1 MIRITALAVLMA
13 ACLPLL
19 AAEEAKLKPDFAK
32 AKTISETLCVA
43 CHGADGNSVLPANP
57 IIAGQGSAYL
67 LKQLIDFKASEG
79 KPAARVSP
87 VMNGM
92 VAPLSVDDMNS
103 LAAYFSQQ
111 KRKPAIASDE
121 QLVAAGRLVW
131 RKGDFEK
138 GIPACA
144 GCHGAAGA
152 GVPALYPRLAGQ
164 YAEYTDA
171 QMKNF
176 RSEVRSNDPEKMMRT
191 IADKFS
197 DKQIKA
203 VADYIAGLR

>member
-1 MIRITALAVLMA
+1 MIRTTALAVLMA

-32 AKTISETLCVA
+32 AQKISETLCVA
-43 CHGADGNSVLPANP
+43 CHGVDGNSVLPANP

-92 VAPLSVDDMNS
+92 VAPLSVDDMRS
-103 LAAYFSQQ
+103 LALYFSQQ
-111 KRKPAIASDE
+111 KINPAIAVDE
-121 QLVAAGRLVW
+121 NLVAAGRVIW
-131 RKGDFEK
+131 RKGDFER
-138 GIPACA
+138 GVPACA
-144 GCHGAAGA
+144 GCHGAAGR

-164 YAEYTDA
+164 HAEYTDA